1 MSTALPAFTM
11 PASPPPRADAAGVE
25 ALARAAMAQLVSLI
39 EAGNGSVTAQVTAS
53 APNGLTEM
61 AVKDVAVKLVLSAA
75 LPVGQEVEIRMEPPV
90 TGSAPRLVVTP
101 RVTTPQMTAPTEP
114 RALRMAAVELA
125 LQGGSM
131 APAASRSRPGEGP
144 PGEAQAAVRAVAAGT
159 LPAQPSGDEAPTRVA
174 DVPGV
179 APSAKG
185 VAASAQPVP
194 HMEEVPDVPAALP
207 AALKPAGNVGVA
219 DRPATL
225 TGPVPAGPLTSDD
238 LQVARATLPVPP
250 VMQAATPPSG
260 SQAPGGAVPQKPD
273 LPAAMVPP
281 EGEAAGPGRLVETP
295 AAPQPQR
302 IPYPVVRV
310 ETRPA
315 TVPAATLAPLTA
327 TDLADPAVLEARQ
340 GSVAPLMAHLA
351 QAAQA
356 PETPEAVRDAAW
368 RVLARRLDGSKD
380 GLTGK
385 AVAEALAG
393 AGTLAAETSE
403 APDIRSAL
411 LELRQALFKWIGA
424 AAPRVHVPQA
434 QPLPPMAG
442 DGPRAERALSL
453 DQMPPAPT
461 HDRASGLLG
470 EADGAVSRLKLLQL
484 ASNPGEVRPGAA
496 NPKPTE
502 IRMEVPLLV
511 GRELGLVQFVLE
523 RDARPRQQ
531 KKERPW
537 RLRFALNFSATG
549 EVGADIALLGRQT
562 QVALWAVNAETAA
575 ALEEML
581 PELGP
586 ALAGKG
592 LDLSAVRVRRGR
604 PVSKAIGPGR
614 MLDGAR

>member
-61 AVKDVAVKLVLSAA
+61 AVKDLAVKLVLSAA

-90 TGSAPRLVVTP
+90 TGSTPRLVVTP
-101 RVTTPQMTAPTEP
+101 RVATPQMAAPTEP
-114 RALRMAAVELA
+114 RALQMAAVELA
-125 LQGGSM
+125 LQGGTT
-131 APAASRSRPGEGP
+131 APVASRSP
-144 PGEAQAAVRAVAAGT
+144 PGEAQAAVRAVAAAT
-159 LPAQPSGDEAPTRVA
+159 PPAQPSGDEAPTRALNTPVA
-174 DVPGV
+174 
-179 APSAKG
+179 AASAKG
-185 VAASAQPVP
+185 VATSAQSAPQMV
-194 HMEEVPDVPAALP
+194 EVPDVPAALP
-207 AALKPAGNVGVA
+207 AAPRPAGNVGVA
-219 DRPATL
+219 VRPAPV
-225 TGPVPAGPLTSDD
+225 TGSMPVAPPMPDD
-238 LQVARATLPVPP
+238 PSVVRATLPVPP
-250 VMQAATPPSG
+250 VMQAAPPPSG
-260 SQAPGGAVPQKPD
+260 SQAPGGAVAQRPD
-273 LPAAMVPP
+273 LPAAMVSP
-281 EGEAAGPGRLVETP
+281 EGEATGPGRLVETP
-295 AAPQPQR
+295 AVPQPQR
-302 IPYPVVRV
+302 IPYPIVRA

-315 TVPAATLAPLTA
+315 TVPAPTLAPLTA

-340 GSVAPLMAHLA
+340 GSVAPLLAHLA

-368 RVLARRLDGSKD
+368 RVLARRLDGSTD

-393 AGTLAAETSE
+393 AGTLAAEASE

-411 LELRQALFKWIGA
+411 LDLRQALFKWIGA
-424 AAPRVHVPQA
+424 AAPRLHAPQA

-461 HDRASGLLG
+461 HDRANGLLG

-496 NPKPTE
+496 NPQPTE

>member
-53 APNGLTEM
+53 AANGLTEM

-90 TGSAPRLVVTP
+90 TGQGPRLVVTP
-101 RVTTPQMTAPTEP
+101 RVATPQMTAPTEP
-114 RALRMAAVELA
+114 RALQMAAVELA
-125 LQGGSM
+125 LQGGAT
-131 APAASRSRPGEGP
+131 APVASRSP
-144 PGEAQAAVRAVAAGT
+144 PGEAQAAVRAVAAAT
-159 LPAQPSGDEAPTRVA
+159 PPAQPSGDEAPTRALNTPVA
-174 DVPGV
+174 
-179 APSAKG
+179 AASAKG
-185 VAASAQPVP
+185 VATSAQSAPQMV
-194 HMEEVPDVPAALP
+194 EVPDVPAALP
-207 AALKPAGNVGVA
+207 AAPRPAGNVGVA

-225 TGPVPAGPLTSDD
+225 PGPVPAGPLTSDD
-238 LQVARATLPVPP
+238 LQVVRATLPVPP

-260 SQAPGGAVPQKPD
+260 SQAPGGAVAQRPD
-273 LPAAMVPP
+273 LPAAMVSP
-281 EGEAAGPGRLVETP
+281 EGEATGPGRLVETP
-295 AAPQPQR
+295 TVPQLQR
-302 IPYPVVRV
+302 IPYPIVRA

-315 TVPAATLAPLTA
+315 TSPAAMLAPLTV

-368 RVLARRLDGSKD
+368 RVLARRLDGNTD

-393 AGTLAAETSE
+393 AGTLAAEASE

-424 AAPRVHVPQA
+424 AAPRLHAPQA

-461 HDRASGLLG
+461 HDRANGLLG

-496 NPKPTE
+496 NPQPTE

-575 ALEEML
+575 ALEDML

>member
-1 MSTALPAFTM
+1 MSTALPAFTI
-11 PASPPPRADAAGVE
+11 PPSPPPRADAAGVE

-39 EAGNGSVTAQVTAS
+39 EAGNGSVAAQVTAS
-53 APNGLTEM
+53 EPNGLTEM

-90 TGSAPRLVVTP
+90 TGQAPRLMVTP
-101 RVTTPQMTAPTEP
+101 RVVTPQMTAPTEP
-114 RALRMAAVELA
+114 RALQMAAVELA
-125 LQGGSM
+125 LQGGSL
-131 APAASRSRPGEGP
+131 APLASRSPS
-144 PGEAQAAVRAVAAGT
+144 GEAQMAVRPVAAAT
-159 LPAQPSGDEAPTRVA
+159 LPAQPSGDVAPARAVNTPVA
-174 DVPGV
+174 

-185 VAASAQPVP
+185 VAVSAQPVP
-194 HMEEVPDVPAALP
+194 QTVEIPDVVAAFPAAP
-207 AALKPAGNVGVA
+207 KPAGTVGSA
-219 DRPATL
+219 DRPAPV
-225 TGPVPAGPLTSDD
+225 TGSVPAAPPNSDD
-238 LQVARATLPVPP
+238 PLVARATLPPP
-250 VMQAATPPSG
+250 PGMQAAMPPSG
-260 SQAPGGAVPQKPD
+260 SQAPGGAVPQRPD
-273 LPAAMVPP
+273 LPAAVVSP
-281 EGEAAGPGRLVETP
+281 EGEAAGPGRPVETP
-295 AAPQPQR
+295 AVPQPQR
-302 IPYPVVRV
+302 IPYPVVRS

-315 TVPAATLAPLTA
+315 VGVAATLAPLTA
-327 TDLADPAVLEARQ
+327 TELADPAVLEARQ
-340 GSVAPLMAHLA
+340 GSVAPLMAHLV

-356 PETPEAVRDAAW
+356 PGTPEAVRDAAW

-385 AVAEALAG
+385 AVAEAMAG

-403 APDIRSAL
+403 APDMRSAL

-424 AAPRVHVPQA
+424 AAPRLHAPQA

-453 DQMPPAPT
+453 DQTPPAPT

-484 ASNPGEVRPGAA
+484 ASNPGEARPGAA
-496 NPKPTE
+496 NPQPTE

-562 QVALWAVNAETAA
+562 QVALWAVNAETAT

-581 PELGP
+581 PDLGP

-604 PVSKAIGPGR
+604 PDSKAIGPGR